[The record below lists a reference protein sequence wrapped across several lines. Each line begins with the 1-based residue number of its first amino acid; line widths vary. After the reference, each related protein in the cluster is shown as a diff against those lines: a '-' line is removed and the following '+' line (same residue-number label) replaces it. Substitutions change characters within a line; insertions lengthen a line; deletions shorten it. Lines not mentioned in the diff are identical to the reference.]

1 MRETLAETVLELESD
16 LLQEDLFHSVDRAE
30 FHHDQVGVILEHSDL
45 QLNCEVLSSVL
56 GLLAAHSKVFIVRLK
71 VLLKQ
76 CRVQV

>member
-16 LLQEDLFHSVDRAE
+16 LLQEDLFHSVNRAE
-30 FHHDQVGVILEHSDL
+30 FHHNQVGVKLEHSDL
-45 QLNCEVLSSVL
+45 QLDCEVLSSVL
-56 GLLAAHSKVFIVRLK
+56 GLFAANPKVFIVHLK